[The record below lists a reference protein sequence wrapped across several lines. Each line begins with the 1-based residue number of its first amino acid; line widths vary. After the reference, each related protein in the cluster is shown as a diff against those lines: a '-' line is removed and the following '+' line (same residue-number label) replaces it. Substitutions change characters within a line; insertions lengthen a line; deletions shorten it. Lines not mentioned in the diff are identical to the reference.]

1 VRRRPYKPPAS
12 GLFLIEHLNPRWPN
26 TMKTLHLGMTLLA
39 LTGTSTLA
47 APPEAAA
54 RAAPRP
60 PPCQSH
66 APDRAGT
73 PQGTL
78 LWGTTRLDP
87 GEEMSTVL
95 ASLQLGKVRLKG
107 KALTGVRL
115 EQGRLV
121 SSSRSPQEF
130 AGAILQGTTSSA
142 QPVDVALCSAE
153 PSSGGSLPWYRIEVW
168 NAESASWENPCTATS
183 RVPQPRALA
192 VPGVW
197 DKSGARQEKAGR
209 FTFACETGA
218 IAKCVSLGYAPWA
231 SKDEQPLAALHQA
244 CTRMLRA
251 DYCGDGR
258 SHTLEGTTI
267 DVYDSLG
274 VQERTVESSAAFQ
287 PELASFEAAWGPEGA
302 SCLAR
307 TRHGQAV
314 ESILASC
321 PDRFE
326 PATVDLG
333 GGDSCSLRR
342 KGAGAAL
349 LRNRAYEPGRQIA
362 RQ

>member
-1 VRRRPYKPPAS
+1 
-12 GLFLIEHLNPRWPN
+12 
-26 TMKTLHLGMTLLA
+26 MKTLHLGMTLL
-39 LTGTSTLA
+39 LTGASALA
-47 APPEAAA
+47 APPKAEPQAAA
-54 RAAPRP
+54 QRP
-60 PPCQSH
+60 APCQH
-66 APDRAGT
+66 RAPDRART

-78 LWGTTRLDP
+78 LWGTTRQQP
-87 GEEMSTVL
+87 EEEMSTVL
-95 ASLQLGKVRLKG
+95 ASLQLGSLQLRG
-107 KALTGVRL
+107 RALADVRL

-121 SSSRSPQEF
+121 APSRSPQELV
-130 AGAILQGTTSSA
+130 GAILQGSSSSG
-142 QPVDVALCSAE
+142 QPMEVALCGAG
-153 PSSGGSLPWYRIEVW
+153 PSSGGSSLPWYRIEVW
-168 NAESASWENPCTATS
+168 NAESASWESPCIATS

-197 DKSGARQEKAGR
+197 DKSGARRDEPGR

-231 SKDEQPLAALHQA
+231 SKDGQPLAELHQA

-267 DVYDSLG
+267 DVYDSLS
-274 VQERTVESSAAFQ
+274 VQERTTQASAAFN
-287 PELASFEAAWGPEGA
+287 PELASFEAVWGPEGA

-307 TRHGQAV
+307 TRHGQSA

-321 PDRFE
+321 PGRFE

-333 GGDSCSLRR
+333 GGDSCAWRR
-342 KGAGAAL
+342 KGAGSAL
-349 LRNRAYEPGRQIA
+349 LRNRSYEPGRQLA
-362 RQ
+362 QQ